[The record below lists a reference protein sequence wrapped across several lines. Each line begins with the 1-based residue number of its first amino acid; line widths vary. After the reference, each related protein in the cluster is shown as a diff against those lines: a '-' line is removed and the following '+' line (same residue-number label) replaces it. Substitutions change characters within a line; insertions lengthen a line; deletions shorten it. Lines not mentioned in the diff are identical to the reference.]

1 MEVTRL
7 KDLIKENEKK
17 LSELEKNTHEN
28 KKAASKKKEK
38 LSVQFKEPPTMLNE
52 PKEETKKEVLS
63 AKVMKDSETES
74 DDITP
79 EAVEGMK
86 SYANALVTS
95 FCETNE
101 PAN

>member
-1 MEVTRL
+1 
-7 KDLIKENEKK
+7 
-17 LSELEKNTHEN
+17 
-28 KKAASKKKEK
+28 
-38 LSVQFKEPPTMLNE
+38 MLNE

>member
-1 MEVTRL
+1 MARL

-28 KKAASKKKEK
+28 KKAVANKKEE

-79 EAVEGMK
+79 EAIEGMK